1 PEKLRLAIVHGG
13 HHASVVGD
21 QVCTGGANAR
31 RSMPRRDEPG
41 RDVRRVR
48 VRRRSGYRPRRR
60 AVPAFEPE
68 PRAIDVDA
76 ALAGLTAEADR
87 LSRAL
92 ADTPSASL

>member
-1 PEKLRLAIVHGG
+1 MTSPVETCDECGFD
-13 HHASVVGD
+13 GD
-21 QVCTGGANAR
+21 
-31 RSMPRRDEPG
+31 PG
-41 RDVRRVR
+41 TDL
-48 VRRRSGYRPRRR
+48 GDAP
-60 AVPAFEPE
+60 VPAFEPE